1 MAWYHVMVVQI
12 VVGSFATL
20 WYRRTSVIYKNK
32 FFLISLVV
40 YATVALAGI
49 VLSLVANGGAIARPS
64 NISELLYVLA
74 VGVTIPISWLAQ
86 YKLISHIG
94 AANIAIAQA
103 VNFLTVAL
111 FGYVLLGDS
120 IGRYTLYGAI
130 ILIGA
135 LFIAFSIDNKASA
148 RDKLPLQKKIIFVTI
163 SSLALAIGLSC
174 EKLAID
180 SMGVWSY
187 VLYGWTLQF
196 IGAAILFIIFGRVEL
211 KKVQRGFWPAALLAG
226 VLTSLTG
233 ALFIIALSKGML
245 SEVILSSIAKVV
257 LTTVLAVIVLKERNK
272 IGRRF
277 AALTLAIVG
286 LIMLFAS

>member
-1 MAWYHVMVVQI
+1 
-12 VVGSFATL
+12 
-20 WYRRTSVIYKNK
+20 
-32 FFLISLVV
+32 
-40 YATVALAGI
+40 
-49 VLSLVANGGAIARPS
+49 
-64 NISELLYVLA
+64 
-74 VGVTIPISWLAQ
+74 
-86 YKLISHIG
+86 
-94 AANIAIAQA
+94 
-103 VNFLTVAL
+103 
-111 FGYVLLGDS
+111 
-120 IGRYTLYGAI
+120 
-130 ILIGA
+130 
-135 LFIAFSIDNKASA
+135 
-148 RDKLPLQKKIIFVTI
+148 
-163 SSLALAIGLSC
+163 
-174 EKLAID
+174 
-180 SMGVWSY
+180 MGVWSY

>member
-1 MAWYHVMVVQI
+1 MVVQI